1 MPVCSWVPAFIFYL
15 YRNQTF
21 MTTDQYIE
29 VNPKIMMGKP
39 VIKKTRVKVEQIL
52 ENLSVS
58 NAIDEV
64 LRPTRS

>member
-1 MPVCSWVPAFIFYL
+1 
-15 YRNQTF
+15 